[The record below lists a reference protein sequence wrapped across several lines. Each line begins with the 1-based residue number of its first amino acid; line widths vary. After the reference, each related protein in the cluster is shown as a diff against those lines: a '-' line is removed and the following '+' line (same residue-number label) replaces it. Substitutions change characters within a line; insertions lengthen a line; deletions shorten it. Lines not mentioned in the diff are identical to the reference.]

1 MRSVNPDPGNP
12 WPHDMVLTVED
23 RPHAPLELLWL
34 REAHHLQPH
43 GGNLPPLLSETP
55 DDASIA
61 ADAALRADWERIWPR
76 AWHEALEHAGREND
90 PRLFDRIQKTAD
102 GSPERAALL
111 REIVGPDVR
120 DRFGPTTFD
129 DPSYRAWEQRG
140 MDEFIS
146 SRPRALED
154 SPERRDLDAL
164 IPAWRAG
171 LTKIVTIPCRGVH
184 NRRIGTNAL
193 LVTDRTRADSDSF
206 RRALAEFPA
215 L

>member
-12 WPHDMVLTVED
+12 WPHDMTLTVED
-23 RPHAPLELLWL
+23 RPHALLELLWL
-34 REAHHLQPH
+34 REAHHLEPH
-43 GGNLPPLLSETP
+43 GENLPPLLSETP
-55 DDASIA
+55 ADASIA
-61 ADAALRADWERIWPR
+61 SDPALRADRQSVWPQ
-76 AWHEALEHAGREND
+76 AWHEALEHVGRDTD
-90 PRLFDRIQKTAD
+90 PSLFDRIQETAD

-120 DRFGPTTFD
+120 DHFGHDAFA
-129 DPSYRAWEQRG
+129 DPFYRMWEQEG

-146 SRPRALED
+146 SRPRALRD

-184 NRRIGTNAL
+184 NRKIGVNAL

-206 RRALAEFPA
+206 RRALASFS
-215 L
+215 